1 MSLRLKIVTPERQ
14 VYSQDVDMVVA
25 PGIEGQLAILPRHA
39 PLVTALTSGELRVKH
54 GDEEASFAISSG
66 FLEVQRN
73 QVTVLAYTAEHAKG
87 VELARTEA
95 AQRRAEERQLVRT
108 REHMDFAR
116 AEAALRRSMTRIKVS
131 KLRRRRGRQ
140 RAEVRQ
146 HFNGALTPHQSGFE
160 KR

>member
-25 PGIEGQLAILPRHA
+25 PGIEGQLGILPRHA
-39 PLVTALTSGELRVKH
+39 PLVTALTFGELRVKRR
-54 GDEEASFAISSG
+54 DEEASFAISSG
-66 FLEVQRN
+66 FMEVQPS
-73 QVTVLAYTAEHAKG
+73 QVTVLAYMAEHAK
-87 VELARTEA
+87 ELDLKRAEP

-108 REHMDFAR
+108 REHIDFAR

-140 RAEVRQ
+140 RAEL
-146 HFNGALTPHQSGFE
+146 GSTLTEH
-160 KR
+160 